1 MTRKYIG
8 LLTGLIIFLVILLLP
23 NPPGM
28 STEAKNAMAV
38 VSLMTVWWIAESIP
52 VYATA
57 FLPLV
62 LYPMLRVLPAAQT
75 AENYGHNYVLM
86 MLAGFLLAKAIES
99 SNLHKRIALVLMSL
113 LGTSRQKLMLSLMIA
128 TAFISMCIANV
139 TTALLMLPIA
149 LAITTRDEAE
159 AGRKTSFSTAMMLAT
174 AYSASIG
181 GVATLIG
188 SPTNLIFLGIMG
200 NLFPDAPT
208 ISFLDWLKIGLPVT
222 IIFLPIVWFYL
233 VKYFKI
239 QGSIAGSHE
248 IVKNELHS
256 LGKMNAVEKR
266 VMWVFAIT
274 TLAWIFRD
282 DLVFG
287 RVKIPGWSE
296 LLGLQNYVHDS
307 TVAMASA
314 IFLFALPDGKG
325 KRLLD
330 WKSASQIPWGV
341 VMIVGGG
348 YAIAAGFQS
357 TGLASW
363 MGNQLAFISAFPFWI
378 VLVIV
383 VGFILFFTEINS
395 NTATANIF
403 LPVLASIA
411 IAGQTNP
418 LLLMIPA
425 TFASTFAF
433 MMPAGTGPNTVI
445 FASEKVSVS
454 EMVKCGFWLKLISL
468 VVLTLILYFIII
480 PILNLETGLPVWAK

>member
-1 MTRKYIG
+1 MSKKYIG
-8 LLTGLIIFLVILLLP
+8 LLTGLLVFLVILFLP

-38 VSLMTVWWIAESIP
+38 VLLMTIWWIAESIP

-57 FLPLV
+57 FVPLV
-62 LYPMLRVLPAAQT
+62 LYPMLRVLPAGET
-75 AENYGHNYVLM
+75 AENYGHSYVLM
-86 MLAGFLLAKAIES
+86 MLAGFLLAKSIES
-99 SNLHKRIALVLMSL
+99 SNLHKRIALVLMNL
-113 LGTSRQKLMLSLMIA
+113 LGTSRRKLMLSLMIA

-188 SPTNLIFLGIMG
+188 SPTNLIFLGIME
-200 NLFPDAPT
+200 NLFPDAPP
-208 ISFLDWLKIGLPVT
+208 ISFLSWLKIGLPVT
-222 IIFLPIVWFYL
+222 VIFLPIAWYYL

-239 QGSIAGSHE
+239 KGSIAGSHE
-248 IVKNELHS
+248 VVRDELKA
-256 LGKMNAVEKR
+256 LGKMNPVEKR
-266 VMWVFAIT
+266 VMWVFGVT

-282 DLVFG
+282 DLAFG
-287 RVKIPGWSE
+287 QFVVPGWSE
-296 LLGLQNYVHDS
+296 ILGLQDYVHDS

-325 KRLLD
+325 NRLLD

-348 YAIAAGFQS
+348 YAIAAGFKS

-363 MGNQLAFISAFPFWI
+363 MGAQLAFISGFPFWI
-378 VLVIV
+378 VLVLV

-411 IAGQTNP
+411 IAGHTNP

-445 FASEKVSVS
+445 FASEKITVS
-454 EMVKCGFWLKLISL
+454 EMVRCGFWLKLISL

-480 PILNLETGLPVWAK
+480 PIMNLETGLPAWAR

>member
-1 MTRKYIG
+1 MSKKYIG
-8 LLTGLIIFLVILLLP
+8 LLSGICLFLLILILP
-23 NPPGM
+23 NPGGM
-28 STEAKNAMAV
+28 STEAKNALAV
-38 VSLMTVWWIAESIP
+38 VSLMTVWWIFESIP

-57 FLPLV
+57 FIPLV
-62 LYPMLRVLPAAQT
+62 LYPMMRVLPAGET
-75 AENYGHNYVLM
+75 AENYGHSYVLM
-86 MLAGFLLAKAIES
+86 MLAGFLLAKSIES
-99 SNLHKRIALVLMSL
+99 SNLHKRIALVLMNL
-113 LGTSRQKLMLSLMIA
+113 LGTSRRKLMLSLMIS

-159 AGRKTSFSTAMMLAT
+159 AGGKTSFSTAMMLAT

-188 SPTNLIFLGIMG
+188 SPTNLIFLGIME
-200 NLFPDAPT
+200 NLFPEAPQ
-208 ISFLDWLKIGLPVT
+208 ISFLTWLKIGMPLT
-222 IIFLPIVWFYL
+222 IIFLPITWFYL

-248 IVKNELHS
+248 VVRNELKS
-256 LGKMNAVEKR
+256 LGKMTPIEKR
-266 VMWVFAIT
+266 VTWVFAIT

-282 DLVFG
+282 NLELGGFV
-287 RVKIPGWSE
+287 IPGWSE
-296 LLGLQNYVHDS
+296 LLGLKDYVHDS

-363 MGNQLAFISAFPFWI
+363 MGNQLGFISAFPFWI

-383 VGFILFFTEINS
+383 VGFILFFTELNS

-411 IAGQTNP
+411 VAGQTNP

-445 FASEKVSVS
+445 FASERITVS
-454 EMVKCGFWLKLISL
+454 EMVRCGFWLKLISL

-480 PILNLETGLPVWAK
+480 PILNLETGLPVWAR

>member
-1 MTRKYIG
+1 MSKKYVG
-8 LLTGLIIFLVILLLP
+8 LLTGIVLFLIIYLLP
-23 NPPGM
+23 NPSGM
-28 STEAKNAMAV
+28 STEGKNALAV
-38 VSLMTVWWIAESIP
+38 VALMTVWWIFESIP

-57 FLPLV
+57 FVPLV
-62 LYPMLRVLPAAQT
+62 LYPMFKVLPAGET
-75 AENYGHNYVLM
+75 AGNYGHSYVLM
-86 MLAGFLLAKAIES
+86 MLAGFLLAKSIES
-99 SNLHKRIALVLMSL
+99 SNLHKRIALALMNT
-113 LGTSRQKLMLSLMIA
+113 LGTSRQKLILSLMIA
-128 TAFISMCIANV
+128 TALISMCIANV

-149 LAITTRDEAE
+149 LAIITRDEA
-159 AGRKTSFSTAMMLAT
+159 ATGGKTSFGPAMMLAT

-188 SPTNLIFLGIMG
+188 SPTNLIFLGIMEKI
-200 NLFPDAPT
+200 FPDAPS
-208 ISFLDWLKIGLPVT
+208 ISFLMWLKIGLPVT
-222 IIFLPIVWFYL
+222 ILFLPVVWFYL
-233 VKYFKI
+233 IKYFKI
-239 QGSIAGSHE
+239 TGSIAGSQE
-248 IVKNELHS
+248 IVKEELKS
-256 LGKMNAVEKR
+256 LGKMTPVEKR
-266 VMWVFAIT
+266 VMWVFALT

-282 DLVFG
+282 ELVFG
-287 RVKIPGWSE
+287 QFKITGWSN
-296 LLGLQNYVHDS
+296 LLGLEDYVHDS

-314 IFLFALPDGKG
+314 IFLFALPDGSG

-363 MGNQLAFISAFPFWI
+363 LGTQLAFISAFPFWI

-383 VGFILFFTEINS
+383 VGFILFFTELNS

-445 FASEKVSVS
+445 FASERITVS
-454 EMVKCGFWLKLISL
+454 EMVRCGFWLKLISL
-468 VVLTLILYFIII
+468 VMLTLILYFIII
-480 PILNLETGLPVWAK
+480 PILNLDTGLPVWAR

>member
-1 MTRKYIG
+1 MSKKYVG
-8 LLTGLIIFLVILLLP
+8 LLTGIVLFLIIYLLP
-23 NPPGM
+23 NPSGM
-28 STEAKNAMAV
+28 STEGKNALAV
-38 VSLMTVWWIAESIP
+38 VALMTVWWIFESIP

-57 FLPLV
+57 FVPLV
-62 LYPMLRVLPAAQT
+62 LYPMFKVLPAGET
-75 AENYGHNYVLM
+75 AGNYGHSYVLM
-86 MLAGFLLAKAIES
+86 MLAGFLLAKSIES
-99 SNLHKRIALVLMSL
+99 SNLHKRIALALMNT
-113 LGTSRQKLMLSLMIA
+113 LGTSRQKLILSLMIA
-128 TAFISMCIANV
+128 TALISMCIANV

-149 LAITTRDEAE
+149 LAIITRDEA
-159 AGRKTSFSTAMMLAT
+159 ATGGKTSFGPAMMLAT

-188 SPTNLIFLGIMG
+188 SPTNLIFLGIMEKI
-200 NLFPDAPT
+200 FPDAPS
-208 ISFLDWLKIGLPVT
+208 IGFLMWLKIGLPVT
-222 IIFLPIVWFYL
+222 ILFLPVVWFYL
-233 VKYFKI
+233 IKYFKI
-239 QGSIAGSHE
+239 TGSIAGSQE
-248 IVKNELHS
+248 IVKEELKS
-256 LGKMNAVEKR
+256 LGKMTPVEKR
-266 VMWVFAIT
+266 VMWVFALT

-282 DLVFG
+282 ELVFG
-287 RVKIPGWSE
+287 QFKITGWSN
-296 LLGLQNYVHDS
+296 LLGLEDYVHDS

-314 IFLFALPDGKG
+314 IFLFALPDGSG

-363 MGNQLAFISAFPFWI
+363 LGTQLAFISAFPFWI

-383 VGFILFFTEINS
+383 VGFILFFTELNS

-445 FASEKVSVS
+445 FASERITVS
-454 EMVKCGFWLKLISL
+454 EMVRCGFWLKLISL
-468 VVLTLILYFIII
+468 VMLTLILYFIII
-480 PILNLETGLPVWAK
+480 PILNLDTGLPVWAR